1 MGGTCGTHGVLK
13 RGYGVLVG
21 QPEEKS
27 SFRRLGPR
35 WENGIKTGLQE
46 KEWEVVD
53 YINTGQ
59 KWGKLCVL
67 VNSITKILSA

>member
-1 MGGTCGTHGVLK
+1 MGGTCGTHGILK

-35 WENGIKTGLQE
+35 RGIVLKRAFKKKNWRLQ
-46 KEWEVVD
+46 
-53 YINTGQ
+53 T
-59 KWGKLCVL
+59 
-67 VNSITKILSA
+67 ILTRVKRGASFVFL